1 RSPGRWWRRRS
12 TRSRSAAA
20 TRPSAPWSST
30 SRASG
35 SGSREE
41 PDRRRRR
48 SPRLR
53 AGSAVV
59 SGRMAWDA
67 PETVWPYDLLDRL
80 PPGIDKSKLAETLR
94 LSPEERIERLQRL
107 MEFVDEVRL
116 ACGHRPAQAD

>member
-1 RSPGRWWRRRS
+1 M
-12 TRSRSAAA
+12 
-20 TRPSAPWSST
+20 
-30 SRASG
+30 
-35 SGSREE
+35 
-41 PDRRRRR
+41 
-48 SPRLR
+48 
-53 AGSAVV
+53 

-67 PETVWPYDLLDRL
+67 PETVWQYDLLDRL